1 MSISNS
7 AVLVSLSISAW
18 TAVKFDKRKTEEVN
32 RAAGASERASKLY
45 KDLMVGTQ
53 LVEQANKYAAQ
64 CRLANTQW
72 TIPWS
77 NEGERCLPS
86 SLLLDYKTEFN
97 KRRDVFLGYRD
108 KIVESLPTMKLIAIY
123 NMGTMY
129 DPDDWVNV
137 DQDTVW
143 AKYDWVMH
151 FKPVPE
157 SGHLYLDIPA
167 QELEEMKASIDAS
180 TSDAAKATA
189 KHNWETLYKM
199 LVGMSAK
206 LKQAND
212 DTATKK
218 TRFHDV
224 FVDDAVDL
232 CRMLTHFNISGDPEL
247 ERARKMLEDTMFGA
261 DIEIIKESP
270 MVRERMQT
278 KVDNILNQFDW

>member
-18 TAVKFDKRKTEEVN
+18 TARKLDKRKTEEVN
-32 RAAGASERASKLY
+32 IAANASKGASKLY

-72 TIPWS
+72 TMPWD

-86 SLLLDYKTEFN
+86 SLTLDYKTEFN
-97 KRRDVFLGYRD
+97 KRRDVFFGYRD
-108 KIVESLPTMKLIAIY
+108 KIVESLPMMKLIARDNLGDMY
-123 NMGTMY
+123 NPEDY
-129 DPDDWVNV
+129 PDP
-137 DQDTVW
+137 DTVW
-143 AKYDWVMH
+143 EKYDWKIR

-199 LVGMSAK
+199 LSAMSAK

-232 CRMLTHFNISGDPEL
+232 CRMLTHFNITGDPEL